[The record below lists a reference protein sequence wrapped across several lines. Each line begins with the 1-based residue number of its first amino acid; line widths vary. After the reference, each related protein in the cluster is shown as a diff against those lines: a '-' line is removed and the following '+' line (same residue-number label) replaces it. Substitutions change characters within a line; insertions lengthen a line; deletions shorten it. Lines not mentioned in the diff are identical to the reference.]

1 MGKEIVIR
9 YKINLGHLKLAAT
22 QKSSD
27 RQAASHAVRV
37 VGIACPGLRPA
48 RVSVPAAVTYRCEVA
63 MPWMSVDP
71 EAEVVAAT
79 ARTAVAPV
87 ITLAVL
93 RVTRLCE
100 SPSIHRTR

>member
-1 MGKEIVIR
+1 
-9 YKINLGHLKLAAT
+9 
-22 QKSSD
+22 
-27 RQAASHAVRV
+27 
-37 VGIACPGLRPA
+37 
-48 RVSVPAAVTYRCEVA
+48 
-63 MPWMSVDP
+63 MSVDP